1 MAKLF
6 QAVSRY
12 GPRVDQGGNV
22 QLRELCDWMAR
33 SSGLNPNGARMA
45 LGEVGDGVAFYLRL
59 GSPVVLP
66 GLGRLRLTADRYG
79 ELRLNF
85 VADKG
90 LLLQVLNKQKFS
102 GTMINAPAGH
112 WTDAQYK
119 EAWDAEFP
127 DDPLELPAP
136 RPRRVRHIG
145 PGRPMKNAGGQVRR
159 KRKPKVAVASG
170 GADGGSG
177 KA

>member
-22 QLRELCDWMAR
+22 HLQELCDWMAR

-79 ELRLNF
+79 DLHLNF

-127 DDPLELPAP
+127 DDPLDLPAP

-145 PGRPMKNAGGQVRR
+145 PGRPASLSRGQVRR
-159 KRKPKVAVASG
+159 KRKPKVAGGGG
-170 GADGGSG
+170 GADSGGG